1 MPLAY
6 VSVFKPGMCLAT
18 SQTFGPVAGFSKD
31 GDDNVVGLT
40 DADAQGNRFVK
51 YPPAPKLCGDE

>member
-6 VSVFKPGMCLAT
+6 VSVFKPGMGLAT

-31 GDDNVVGLT
+31 GDGKVVGP
-40 DADAQGNRFVK
+40 K